1 MKKLYLTARRQVK
14 NQIRIEQQEAHVL
27 SANENQSA
35 ANEFIEDIE
44 F

>member
-27 SANENQSA
+27 SANDNQNA